1 MPFWYYT
8 HTPTLPFLLIFL
20 LLYLLN
26 IIFCFNI
33 QNMPLLYNIY
43 NSQDIRLTLF
53 NWSSIMSFGSP
64 ISNLLINILGF
75 LKSFYNT
82 YKSWIGLGNCSV
94 INSLRNTLSKSYCN
108 AKGEINMISQCE
120 YSLKLETILN
130 TIYKSRNAKHIIG
143 WVQPNPTACPWPIC
157 HTSVVRIL
165 KYQCFH
171 SHIKACS
178 RERIEH
184 NVSG

>member
-1 MPFWYYT
+1 MVLGWFLYSQLSTLKLQHLGRVHLVYPNLHDTTFLYKHIILKVCLMPFWYYT
-8 HTPTLPFLLIFL
+8 HTPTLPFLVIFL
-20 LLYLLN
+20 LLFLLN

-43 NSQDIRLTLF
+43 NSQNIRLTLF

-94 INSLRNTLSKSYCN
+94 INSLRNT
-108 AKGEINMISQCE
+108 
-120 YSLKLETILN
+120 
-130 TIYKSRNAKHIIG
+130 
-143 WVQPNPTACPWPIC
+143 
-157 HTSVVRIL
+157 
-165 KYQCFH
+165 
-171 SHIKACS
+171 
-178 RERIEH
+178 
-184 NVSG
+184 